1 MPLEPEIAAHL
12 QRLAALPA
20 ATLSDLAAY
29 REGAARS
36 AQTLPRRDLPIAGKR
51 DLRIPTPDTVIPTPD
66 TVLDARL
73 YTPEGEAVTGL
84 LVYFHGGG
92 WAASDLNT
100 HDALCTDLCSVSG
113 VRVLSVAY
121 RLAPEVKFSLPLD
134 DCWHATR
141 WAAEYAA
148 EMGADPSRLAVG
160 GDSAGGNLAAAVAL
174 RARDA
179 GGPALKAQLLIYPA
193 TELSRTDTPS
203 YSANASGY
211 GLSSETMRAFIDLY
225 LNAPED
231 ALHPHASPLLAPD
244 LGGLPPALILTAEFD
259 PLRDDGVL
267 YAQALEAAGS
277 EATHL
282 PGPGLIH
289 TFARLAAISPGS
301 AANMDAAA
309 QWLKAKLGS

>member
-1 MPLEPEIAAHL
+1 MPLEPEIQAHL
-12 QRLAALPA
+12 QRLATLPA
-20 ATLSDLAAY
+20 APLSDLNAY

-51 DLRIPTPDTVIPTPD
+51 DLQIHTQDAALP
-66 TVLDARL
+66 ARL
-73 YTPEGEAVTGL
+73 YAPLGEVPTGL

-92 WAASDLNT
+92 WAASDIET

-121 RLAPEVKFSLPLD
+121 RLAPEFRFPIPLD
-134 DCWHATR
+134 DCWHATL
-141 WAAEYAA
+141 WATQNAAEL
-148 EMGADPSRLAVG
+148 GADPARLAVG
-160 GDSAGGNLAAAVAL
+160 GDSAGGNLAAAVTL

-179 GGPALKAQLLIYPA
+179 GGPKLAAQLLIYPA
-193 TELSRTDTPS
+193 TELSKTDTPS
-203 YSANASGY
+203 YRRDTRAY
-211 GLSSETMRAFIDLY
+211 GLTAEAMRAFIGLY
-225 LNAPED
+225 LATPED

-244 LGGLPPALILTAEFD
+244 LSDLPPALILTAEYD

-267 YAQALEAAGS
+267 YAEALQKAGV

-289 TFARLAAISPGS
+289 TFARLAALSPGS
-301 AANMDAAA
+301 ANNMDAAA
-309 QWLKAKLGS
+309 AWLGQQLR

>member
-20 ATLSDLAAY
+20 APLSDLVAY
-29 REGAARS
+29 REGASRS
-36 AQTLPRRDLPIAGKR
+36 ARTLPRRDLLIAGKR
-51 DLRIPTPDTVIPTPD
+51 DLQIPTPD

-73 YTPEGEAVTGL
+73 YLPDVAGTNGL

-92 WAASDLNT
+92 WAASDLDT

-121 RLAPEVKFSLPLD
+121 RLAPEVKFPFPLD
-134 DCWHATR
+134 DCWHATC
-141 WAAEYAA
+141 WAAEHAA
-148 EMGADPSRLAVG
+148 ELGPGPSGTGPSRLAVG

-174 RARDA
+174 RAREA
-179 GGPALKAQLLIYPA
+179 GGPELSAQLLIYPA

-203 YSANASGY
+203 YSANAVGY
-211 GLSSETMRAFIDLY
+211 GLTSGAMRAFIALY
-225 LNAPED
+225 LNTPTD

-259 PLRDDGVL
+259 PLRDDGAL
-267 YAQALEAAGS
+267 YAQALQAAGS

-289 TFARLAAISPGS
+289 TFARLAAISPAS

-309 QWLKAKLGS
+309 MWLKERLGG

>member
-1 MPLEPEIAAHL
+1 MPLEPEIQAHL
-12 QRLAALPA
+12 TRLAALPA

-51 DLRIPTPDTVIPTPD
+51 DLNIHAPDAALP
-66 TVLDARL
+66 ARL
-73 YTPEGEAVTGL
+73 YAPVGEAPTGL

-92 WAASDLNT
+92 WAASDIET

-121 RLAPEVKFSLPLD
+121 RLAPEFKFPIPLD
-134 DCWHATR
+134 DCWHATV
-141 WAAEYAA
+141 WAAQNAA
-148 EMGADPSRLAVG
+148 ELGADPARLAVG

-179 GGPALKAQLLIYPA
+179 GAPALAAQLLIYPA
-193 TELSRTDTPS
+193 TELRRTDTPS
-203 YSANASGY
+203 YSTNADGY
-211 GLSSETMRAFIDLY
+211 GLSAQVMRAFIGLY
-225 LNAPED
+225 LASPED
-231 ALHPHASPLLAPD
+231 ALHPYASPLLTPD

-267 YAQALEAAGS
+267 YAEALEAAGT

-289 TFARLAAISPGS
+289 TFARLAALSPGS
-301 AANMDAAA
+301 ATNMDAAA
-309 QWLKAKLGS
+309 QWLKKTLD

>member
-1 MPLEPEIAAHL
+1 MPLEPEIHAHL

-29 REGAARS
+29 REGSARS
-36 AQTLPRRDLPIAGKR
+36 AQTLPRRDLPIAGRR
-51 DLRIPTPDTVIPTPD
+51 DLEIHTPDAALP
-66 TVLDARL
+66 ARL
-73 YTPEGEAVTGL
+73 YAPLGEAPTGL

-92 WAASDLNT
+92 WAASDLET

-121 RLAPEVKFSLPLD
+121 RLAPEFRFPVPLD
-134 DCWHATR
+134 DCWHATV
-141 WAAEYAA
+141 WAAQNAA
-148 EMGADPSRLAVG
+148 LLGADPARLAVG
-160 GDSAGGNLAAAVAL
+160 GDSAGGNLAAAVTL

-179 GGPALKAQLLIYPA
+179 GGPVLAAQLLIYPA

-203 YSANASGY
+203 YRANADGY
-211 GLSSETMRAFIDLY
+211 GLSAQTMRAFTLLY
-225 LNAPED
+225 LGSPED

-244 LGGLPPALILTAEFD
+244 LSGLPPALILTAEYD
-259 PLRDDGVL
+259 PLRDDGIL
-267 YAQALEAAGS
+267 YAEALEAAGT

-289 TFARLAAISPGS
+289 TFARLAAISPRS

-309 QWLKAKLGS
+309 QWLGQKLR

>member
-1 MPLEPEIAAHL
+1 MPLEPEIHAHL

-36 AQTLPRRDLPIAGKR
+36 AQTLPTRGLPIAGKR
-51 DLRIPTPDTVIPTPD
+51 DLEIHTPDAALP
-66 TVLDARL
+66 ARL
-73 YTPEGEAVTGL
+73 YAPVGEAPTGL

-92 WAASDLNT
+92 WAASDIET

-113 VRVLSVAY
+113 ARVLSVAY
-121 RLAPEVKFSLPLD
+121 RLAPEFRFPLPLN
-134 DCWHATR
+134 DCWHATV
-141 WAAEYAA
+141 WAAQNAA
-148 EMGADPSRLAVG
+148 ELGADPARLAVG

-179 GGPALKAQLLIYPA
+179 GGPALAAQLLIYPA

-203 YSANASGY
+203 YSENARGY
-211 GLSSETMRAFIDLY
+211 GLTAEAMRAFVGLY
-225 LNAPED
+225 LGSPED

-244 LGGLPPALILTAEFD
+244 LSGLPPALILTAEYD
-259 PLRDDGVL
+259 PLRDDGIL
-267 YAQALEAAGS
+267 YAEALQAAGT

-309 QWLKAKLGS
+309 EWLGQKLR

>member
-1 MPLEPEIAAHL
+1 MPLEPEIQAHL

-51 DLRIPTPDTVIPTPD
+51 DLNIHTPDAALP
-66 TVLDARL
+66 ARL
-73 YTPEGEAVTGL
+73 YAPVGEAPTGL

-92 WAASDLNT
+92 WAASDIET

-121 RLAPEVKFSLPLD
+121 RLAPDFKFPIPLD
-134 DCWHATR
+134 DCWHATV
-141 WAAEYAA
+141 WAAQNAA
-148 EMGADPSRLAVG
+148 ELGADPARLAVG

-179 GGPALKAQLLIYPA
+179 GAPALAAQLLIYPA

-203 YSANASGY
+203 YSANADGY
-211 GLSSETMRAFIDLY
+211 GLSAQVMRTFAGLY
-225 LNAPED
+225 LNTPDD

-244 LGGLPPALILTAEFD
+244 LSGLPPALILTAEYD

-267 YAQALEAAGS
+267 YAEALEAAGT

-309 QWLKAKLGS
+309 EWLKKTLN